1 MIEYIRIA
9 TIRIHHVSNSD
20 FSMLLVFPS
29 LLRVLAKESAT
40 FFATFAFFFHVTSRG
55 YTAKHSSLYI
65 TTYRPRNRPD
75 SFFFASTLSFFLPPL
90 VTSRR
95 RRRNS
100 KTNSTGREG
109 RKRRR
114 RKGRR
119 KKGRERERKRGRN
132 SPWAHGASSV
142 PALYTRD
149 GWILRARDVLLS
161 FPFLHVPTFFSYRA
175 LVFSLLCSRGR
186 ILMARKRQEC
196 ETPKG
201 CREKIARP
209 FRGCNLSWVGGQR

>member
-119 KKGRERERKRGRN
+119 KKGREREKEREKFTLSARR
-132 SPWAHGASSV
+132 
-142 PALYTRD
+142 L
-149 GWILRARDVLLS
+149 IRARIVYPRRVDITSTRCSAFFPLSPRSNVLLL
-161 FPFLHVPTFFSYRA
+161 PCARLFS
-175 LVFSLLCSRGR
+175 SL
-186 ILMARKRQEC
+186 
-196 ETPKG
+196 
-201 CREKIARP
+201 
-209 FRGCNLSWVGGQR
+209 

>member
-55 YTAKHSSLYI
+55 YTAKHPSLYI

-75 SFFFASTLSFFLPPL
+75 SFFFLPRLFPSSFLPSWQ
-90 VTSRR
+90 VEDGGGTRR
-95 RRRNS
+95 QIARAE
-100 KTNSTGREG
+100 KEE
-109 RKRRR
+109 KEEEE
-114 RKGRR
+114 KEEE
-119 KKGRERERKRGRN
+119 KKEERERKRGRN

>member
-119 KKGRERERKRGRN
+119 KKGREREREGEIHPERTAPHPCPHCIPETGGYYEHEMFCFL
-132 SPWAHGASSV
+132 SPFSTFQRSSLTV
-142 PALYTRD
+142 RSSFLFSVAED
-149 GWILRARDVLLS
+149 G
-161 FPFLHVPTFFSYRA
+161 Y
-175 LVFSLLCSRGR
+175 
-186 ILMARKRQEC
+186 
-196 ETPKG
+196 
-201 CREKIARP
+201 
-209 FRGCNLSWVGGQR
+209 